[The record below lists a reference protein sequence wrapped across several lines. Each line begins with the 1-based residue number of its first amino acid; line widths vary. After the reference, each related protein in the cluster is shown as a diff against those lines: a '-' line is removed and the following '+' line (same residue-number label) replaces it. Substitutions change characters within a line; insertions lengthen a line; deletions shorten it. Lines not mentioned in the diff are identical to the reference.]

1 MYAVF
6 DGSPGLIV
14 PNPIM
19 PPPVAYAHLIELVV
33 WGLLFGA
40 FVGWLM
46 SRGRAAEPAESPVAK
61 AA

>member
-1 MYAVF
+1 
-6 DGSPGLIV
+6 
-14 PNPIM
+14 M